1 MGQGHSGVKNY
12 GIHSLVQT
20 DGIGTAVWTSKLLVH
35 SELRNECPRSEIEK
49 EDRLIFEGGE
59 LPGAVLEYCI
69 NIKIGCKR

>member
-1 MGQGHSGVKNY
+1 MVW
-12 GIHSLVQT
+12 
-20 DGIGTAVWTSKLLVH
+20 TAVWTAKLLVH
-35 SELRNECPRSEIEK
+35 SELRNEGPRSEIEK